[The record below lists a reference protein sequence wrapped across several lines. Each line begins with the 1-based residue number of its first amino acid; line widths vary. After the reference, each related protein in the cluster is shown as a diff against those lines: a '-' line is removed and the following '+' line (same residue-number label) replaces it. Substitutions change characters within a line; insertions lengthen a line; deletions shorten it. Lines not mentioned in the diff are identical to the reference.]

1 MFFKWIFQAQKGR
14 HARVRSGSGAKVNT
28 LRIQHPAG
36 NTSSADR
43 GTPRASHG
51 WLRRKFERLADRR
64 RWKKSRGRYPL
75 ETNLLRS
82 DLVSAD
88 RRFHSFTPS
97 SVTSALLFIDI
108 VSTGIRVLDT
118 RLTLRLT
125 WPVLSR
131 ICDFFSMCIISW
143 KHFAKRLITLLVLIH
158 KHNDDEEC
166 LLTCI
171 IHFN

>member
-1 MFFKWIFQAQKGR
+1 MDVLQVDIPSAQKGR

-75 ETNLLRS
+75 ETNLLLS

-88 RRFHSFTPS
+88 RRFHPFTPS
-97 SVTSALLFIDI
+97 SVTSALLFIEPYR
-108 VSTGIRVLDT
+108 VHGYSCFRYSTHPSFNFASSVDLWFFFFRCVLFRENTSPKDW
-118 RLTLRLT
+118 LLY
-125 WPVLSR
+125 LS
-131 ICDFFSMCIISW
+131 
-143 KHFAKRLITLLVLIH
+143 
-158 KHNDDEEC
+158 
-166 LLTCI
+166 
-171 IHFN
+171 